1 MTKIFDFFSGIGI
14 GIFSHMFGGK
24 ISGDDFDYLINLQL
38 FKSPDDYLKIES
50 QDSVSQLNEFLKGGG
65 GEKLEGLAQKKD
77 EIKSVFQRLDLSTYF
92 EKYFSLLWYSSLPC
106 FDVQNYTSQK
116 SGDTALLKMCV
127 WKGVRI
133 PCSAIFKKVPTDS
146 GMCCA
151 FNKEKAEKIFVESKY
166 TR

>member
-1 MTKIFDFFSGIGI
+1 MAKIYDFFSGNGI
-14 GIFSHMFGGK
+14 GIFGHMFGGQ
-24 ISGDDFDYLINLQL
+24 ISGDVFDCLINLQL
-38 FKSPDDYLKIES
+38 YKSPDSFLKIDSQNSES
-50 QDSVSQLNEFLKGGG
+50 QLYEFLKGGG
-65 GEKLEGLAQKKD
+65 GEKLESLAQKKA
-77 EIKSVFQRLDLSTYF
+77 EIKSVFQKLDLSTYF

-116 SGDTALLKMCV
+116 NGDTALLKMCV
-127 WKGVRI
+127 WKGVHI